1 MDVSSKMIH
10 YHTKVFAKGFPDPL
24 RQIVLNNDL

>member
-1 MDVSSKMIH
+1 MDVSSKMIQ

-24 RQIVLNNDL
+24 QQTVLNNNL